1 MNRHDLVYLN
11 SAGKSRLLLELDALE
26 LDIDFLKTHIE
37 SNNEYKPI
45 PLIVKQQ
52 TKKHTTGVETGIS
65 FPVIDGNVRRRRA
78 VFTPFSSIEEVVTPY
93 EVFQRHFN
101 MLSAEK
107 KDFLITLSE
116 LAEILG
122 GQIGVFGSTALYMVS
137 NRGYMHEKSDLDF
150 IVKGVR
156 TEFLDR
162 FLKEYSSLVLQ
173 VAFPIDGELLL
184 CEKGSVKLSE
194 VLMPNKTILV
204 KGFYSSFLIER
215 KEIY

>member
-1 MNRHDLVYLN
+1 
-11 SAGKSRLLLELDALE
+11 
-26 LDIDFLKTHIE
+26 
-37 SNNEYKPI
+37 
-45 PLIVKQQ
+45 
-52 TKKHTTGVETGIS
+52 
-65 FPVIDGNVRRRRA
+65 
-78 VFTPFSSIEEVVTPY
+78 
-93 EVFQRHFN
+93 
-101 MLSAEK
+101 
-107 KDFLITLSE
+107 
-116 LAEILG
+116 
-122 GQIGVFGSTALYMVS
+122 
-137 NRGYMHEKSDLDF
+137 MHEKSDLDF